1 MNTCL
6 RILLLV
12 VALAGSSSVM
22 AQDGNWMVT
31 KVNQPAQLS
40 GAGEAW
46 ETLAPGMAIAD
57 GSWVRTGERGMLLL
71 ERDGESILFKPGTL
85 AAISSGMD
93 GRPGT
98 TVKQRSGALLLDIIT
113 RDAPHTQVQ
122 TPYLAAVVKGT
133 RFEVRVSKLD
143 AELEVQR
150 GTVEVTHI
158 VRGERIDVT
167 AGQNARVGNGAALP
181 IAFSGSPE
189 RPKSDWVS
197 PAEPLVQPL
206 ASGEAPNRWGAE
218 LAPKLRGSVP
228 DIPKAGLGI
237 LMSTLASFALAA
249 LILKRRSR
257 PEEPTAGRIDALAPA
272 TTKAGPLR
280 TSTDGPVAESALS
293 TWALVGT
300 VSACI
305 SGLFAIAIPGASLTA
320 VVSAMVLALVVL
332 SVIWLLRVRRL
343 PELAGATAGTG
354 ASGHPN

>member
-1 MNTCL
+1 MNTFL
-6 RILLLV
+6 RSLLLV
-12 VALAGSSSVM
+12 VALAGPNSVM
-22 AQDGNWMVT
+22 AENGHWMVT

-46 ETLAPGMAIAD
+46 ETLAPGMEIAD

-71 ERDGESILFKPGTL
+71 ERDGKSILFKPGTL
-85 AAISSGMD
+85 AAISSEMD

-133 RFEVRVSKLD
+133 KFEVRVGKWD

-150 GTVEVTHI
+150 GIVEVTHI

-167 AGQNARVGNGAALP
+167 SGQSARVGDGAALP
-181 IAFSGSPE
+181 IAFFGAPE

-206 ASGEAPNRWGAE
+206 ASGDVPNRWGAE
-218 LAPKLRGSVP
+218 PASALRASVAG
-228 DIPKAGLGI
+228 IPKAGLGI
-237 LMSTLASFALAA
+237 LMSSLASFALAV

-257 PEEPTAGRIDALAPA
+257 PEEPAAERVDAHAPA

-280 TSTDGPVAESALS
+280 APVDGPAAESALS

-320 VVSAMVLALVVL
+320 VVSAMMLALVVL

-343 PELAGATAGTG
+343 PELAGVTAGTG
-354 ASGHPN
+354 ASGHPD